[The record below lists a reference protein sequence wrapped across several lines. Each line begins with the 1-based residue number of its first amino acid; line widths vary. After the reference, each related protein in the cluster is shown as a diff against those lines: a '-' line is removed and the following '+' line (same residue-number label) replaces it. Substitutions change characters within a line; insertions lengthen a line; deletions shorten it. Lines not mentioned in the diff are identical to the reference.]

1 MQLVKDGEVF
11 DFLGKRFY
19 AGIFSAILLIG
30 GLVSVVMHQ
39 GLNYGIDF
47 RGGTNVQIRF
57 KEVPDLDNLREFFS
71 KMGLGNVMLQ
81 FVCAPR

>member
-1 MQLVKDGEVF
+1 MKILKDGQVI

-19 AGIFSAILLIG
+19 AGILSAILLIG

-47 RGGTNVQIRF
+47 RGGTNVQIQF
-57 KEVPDLDNLREFFS
+57 K
-71 KMGLGNVMLQ
+71 
-81 FVCAPR
+81 

>member
-1 MQLVKDGEVF
+1 MKILKDGQVI

-19 AGIFSAILLIG
+19 AGILSAILLIG

-47 RGGTNVQIRF
+47 RGGTNVQIQFKQRF
-57 KEVPDLDNLREFFS
+57 VLNYDTPI
-71 KMGLGNVMLQ
+71 
-81 FVCAPR
+81 

>member
-1 MQLVKDGEVF
+1 MKILKDGQVI

-19 AGIFSAILLIG
+19 AGILSSILLIG

-47 RGGTNVQIRF
+47 RGGTNVQIQF
-57 KEVPDLDNLREFFS
+57 KQTPNLDRLRDL
-71 KMGLGNVMLQ
+71 
-81 FVCAPR
+81 